1 MGNIKTT
8 YDHFAS
14 IVALLEHLIN
24 GGKAINIH
32 SNCIYY
38 LKDNHLYREYKGSK
52 EGNQSISFIE
62 PYYYFVPYKEPK
74 WYDNIPKEGVLC
86 WVWDDHEKNKIID
99 VVTCF
104 NKIQYFETL
113 SDGTW
118 LNAIPL
124 TIKEIVKFTYRG
136 INE

>member
-86 WVWDDHEKNKIID
+86 WVWDDGTKTCKRIQVICKIKEG
-99 VVTCF
+99 VYKFV
-104 NKIQYFETL
+104 NRGEL
-113 SDGTW
+113 SW
-118 LNAIPL
+118 RYAEPL
-124 TIKEIVKFTYRG
+124 TREEVEQLIYKG
-136 INE
+136 N